1 MKRTTNIPLAML
13 LILGLAGCDRPSDD
27 TTPAPEPAGSP
38 AAKME
43 LPEPSGP
50 HAIGVVDFELIDG
63 AREETFAEGEPRR
76 IPVRA
81 WFPAQSVSGEPRL
94 WATDREIEHT
104 IRDFS
109 RLLPIS
115 EARIASLTDVPTH
128 SFENAVPLD
137 SGPVPTVIFSHG
149 GFASRQSNSA
159 LMEHLASH
167 GYLVLSITHPY
178 LSSATIHEDGD
189 IVPFDQA
196 VADGML
202 ASAADPEYLAA
213 FRSEDPGVR
222 LEAFLRNAETFILA
236 PHFLIWQEDFIHVID
251 RLEAADLPENAR
263 HLLPLIDLSRL
274 GTFGMSFGASG
285 SAAAHKDARVKAA
298 VNIDG
303 GVFDADLVDVDVRM
317 PVLVFHSDG
326 AIAMPGYT
334 MKPHSEFVYEPLG
347 SAGTRADVIRIETTG
362 SSHIG
367 HTDYSLTPASVRE
380 ADEAFDATL
389 GPIDGQRMSQIMN
402 DFTLRFFDHY
412 LSGEGPGLDPAFRAD
427 YPEVKDIDLGNIRQW
442 AASNPEPGFMSY
454 THVLKMNRALAA
466 DAASLAE
473 CAKLGRVYTMA
484 YELTDGPRGGTEWW
498 LMTFDPASGVSFS
511 LSAPKQPADLTF
523 TGDYGEYIRFM
534 KRMASGEAGEADQP
548 VTISGNAQLM
558 DIIGAAF
565 AAARPAAT
573 FKTVFPDV

>member
-1 MKRTTNIPLAML
+1 MRCTAIVPLTL
-13 LILGLAGCDRPSDD
+13 LLALAGCDRQSDD
-27 TTPAPEPAGSP
+27 TVLTPEPAEP
-38 AAKME
+38 AAAKLE
-43 LPEPSGP
+43 LPKPSGP
-50 HAIGVVDFELIDG
+50 HAIGVVDFELIDNT
-63 AREETFAEGEPRR
+63 REESFAQGEPRR

-115 EARIASLTDVPTH
+115 EARIAALTDVATH
-128 SFENAVPLD
+128 SFEDAVPLD

-149 GFASRQSNSA
+149 GFAYRQSNSA

-178 LSSATIHEDGD
+178 LSSGTIHEDGD

-196 VADGML
+196 LADGML
-202 ASAADPEYLAA
+202 ASAGDPEYLAA
-213 FRSEDPGVR
+213 FGSEDPGVR

-236 PHFLIWQEDFIHVID
+236 PHFLIWEEDFMHVID

-263 HLLPLIDLSRL
+263 HLLPLVDLSRL

-303 GVFDADLVDVDVRM
+303 GVFDADLADVEVRM

-326 AIAMPGYT
+326 TLAMPGAT
-334 MKPHSEFVYEPLG
+334 MKPHSEFVYEPLL
-347 SAGTRADVIRIETTG
+347 SAGTRPDVIRIETVG
-362 SSHIG
+362 STHIG
-367 HTDYSLTPASVRE
+367 HTDSSLTPASVRE

-389 GPIDGQRMSQIMN
+389 GTIDGRRMSQIMN
-402 DFTLRFFDHY
+402 DFTLQFFDHY
-412 LSGEGPGLDPAFRAD
+412 LSGPGLGPAFRAQ
-427 YPEVKDIDLGNIRQW
+427 YPEVRDIDLGNIRQW
-442 AASNPEPGFMSY
+442 AASSPEPGFMSY

-466 DAASLAE
+466 DAASLDE
-473 CAKLGRVYTMA
+473 CARLDRAYTMA
-484 YELTDGPRGGTEWW
+484 YELTDGPHGGTEWW
-498 LMTFDPASGVSFS
+498 LMTFAPVGGVSFS
-511 LSAPKQPADLTF
+511 LSAPKQTADLTL

-534 KRMASGEAGEADQP
+534 KRVASGEADEADQP
-548 VTISGNAQLM
+548 LAISGNVQLM